1 MELNQLRQFKVVAE
15 MEHVTKA
22 SASLHV
28 AQSALSKTIRN
39 LETELNAELFVRK
52 GKTIRLNENGRIL
65 LHYADRILKDV
76 DSIYVE
82 IDENNARYSR
92 EVHLSMCVA
101 SKLIPQLLAEFH
113 QANPDIKVT
122 ITQKQKAQL
131 DLFASSKEIH
141 SDNHCLLMKER
152 LVLAVPLTHPIA
164 SEKEVRLDMLKDA
177 DFICVTSGQ
186 SLGDLTNEFCHMAGF
201 EPNIILESDS
211 PSIVRDLVKLGFG
224 VSIIPEIS
232 WKGIEDKNIRLLQI
246 DDPICVRYFYLRWDS
261 EQYQSQAMKKL
272 KEYMIQFFAKIAQE
286 GSCA

>member
-164 SEKEVRLDMLKDA
+164 SAKEVRLDMLKDA